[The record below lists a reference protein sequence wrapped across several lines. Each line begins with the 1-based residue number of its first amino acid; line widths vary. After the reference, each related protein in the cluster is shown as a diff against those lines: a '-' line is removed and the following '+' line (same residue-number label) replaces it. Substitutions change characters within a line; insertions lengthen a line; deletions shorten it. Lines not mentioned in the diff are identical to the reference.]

1 MSSKQSFVEN
11 IKSDLPASLVVFLV
25 ALPLCLGVALASGAP
40 LLSGIISGVVGG
52 LIVGFISQSQTSVS
66 GPAAGLAA
74 VVLASI
80 QQLGSFDVFLTAV
93 LIAGILQTLMGILKA
108 GFIADFIPNNVI
120 KGLLAAIGIILILKQ
135 IPHAVGFD
143 RNVED
148 DFSFFQQDGENT
160 FSELLN
166 ITRFF
171 IPGAFLIAIISISVL
186 VFWNKLPLS
195 KIKFLPASLV
205 VVFLGVI
212 LNELFLV
219 AAPNLSIKSTH
230 LVQIPAVKINNL
242 STLFHIPNF
251 NDFAN
256 YKVWL
261 VAITIAA
268 IASLETL
275 LNIEAVDKLDPHKR
289 QSPPNRELL
298 AQGIGNISAG
308 FLGGIPVTSVIVRSS
323 VNIQANNA
331 SKLSTIFHGVLL
343 FISILFLSPIL
354 NKIPLASL
362 AAILIVTGYKLAQIA
377 IFKDMWQKGL
387 PQFIPFIITILA
399 IVFTDLL
406 MGVLTGLA
414 VSIFFLIRS
423 NFKNPFTLV
432 KNKMHIGEVMQLTLP
447 NQVSFFNKATI
458 KNALWGLPVSS
469 KITIDARS
477 ADYIDDD
484 VLEIITD
491 FKNVVA
497 PERNIQLNVL
507 GLKDIY
513 QEDDAIQF
521 MPVIDK
527 ATQHRLQ
534 PKEVLDLLK
543 IGNARFVDGKSTDKF
558 HLHQVSATVDEQN
571 PMAVLVGCID
581 SRTSPEI
588 LFDAGIGDLLT
599 IRIAGNIINPE
610 IIGSLEIAIKKL
622 GAKLIV
628 VKGHS
633 NCGAVALS
641 MQHMKD
647 DNMHHVT
654 HKIQQVAEQC
664 GFHDAIAQ
672 PNKEQLKQV
681 AIENARNS
689 VREIL
694 AISDYIRHKVEEGKV
709 GIVSAYHDLQSGKV
723 NFDA

>member
-1 MSSKQSFVEN
+1 MSSNKTLTEN
-11 IKSDLPASLVVFLV
+11 LKADLPASLVVFLV

-40 LLSGIISGVVGG
+40 LLSGIISGVIGG
-52 LIVGFISQSQTSVS
+52 LVVGLLSQSQTSVS

-80 QQLGSFDVFLTAV
+80 QQLGSFDVFLSAV
-93 LIAGILQTLMGILKA
+93 IIAGFIQTLMGLLKA

-148 DFSFFQQDGENT
+148 DFAFLQNDGENT
-160 FSELLN
+160 FTELLN

-171 IPGAFLIAIISISVL
+171 IPGAVIISMVSIAIL
-186 VFWNKLPLS
+186 VFWHKLPLA
-195 KIKFLPASLV
+195 KLRFIPASLA
-205 VVFLGVI
+205 VVFIGVL
-212 LNELFLV
+212 LNEVFLSF
-219 AAPNLSIKSTH
+219 APNLSIKSSH
-230 LVQIPAVKINNL
+230 LVQIPAVELNNL
-242 STLFHIPNF
+242 SALFHVPGG
-251 NDFAN
+251 NDFMN

-298 AQGIGNISAG
+298 AQGIGNMSAG

-331 SKLSTIFHGVLL
+331 SKLSTILHGVLL

-354 NKIPLASL
+354 NKIPLAAL

-377 IFKDMWQKGL
+377 IFKDMWRKGL
-387 PQFIPFIITILA
+387 PQFIPFIITIVA

-406 MGVLTGLA
+406 MGVLMGLA
-414 VSIFFLIRS
+414 VSIFYLIRS

-432 KNKMHIGEVMQLTLP
+432 KNQLHIGEVMQLTLP

-458 KNALWGLPVSS
+458 KNALWVLPPSS
-469 KITIDARS
+469 KITIDARN

-497 PERNIQLNVL
+497 PERDIQLNLL
-507 GLKDIY
+507 GLREFYK
-513 QEDDAIQF
+513 EDDTIQF

-527 ATQHRLQ
+527 ATQYRLQ

-543 IGNARFVDGKSTDKF
+543 IGNARFVEGKSTDKF
-558 HLHQVSATVDEQN
+558 HLQQVSATVDEQN

-599 IRIAGNIINPE
+599 IRIAGNIINPD
-610 IIGSLEIAIKKL
+610 IIGSLEIAVKKL

-654 HKIQQVAEQC
+654 QKIQAVAEQC
-664 GFHDAIAQ
+664 GFHEAIAQ
-672 PNKEQLKQV
+672 PSKEQLKTV
-681 AIENARNS
+681 AIQNARNS
-689 VREIL
+689 VHEIL
-694 AISDYIRHKVEEGKV
+694 NASDYIRT
-709 GIVSAYHDLQSGKV
+709 Q
-723 NFDA
+723 

>member
-1 MSSKQSFVEN
+1 MSSNKSLVEN
-11 IKSDLPASLVVFLV
+11 LKTDLPASLVVFLV

-40 LLSGIISGVVGG
+40 LLSGIISGVIGG
-52 LIVGFISQSQTSVS
+52 LIVGLLSQSQTSVS

-80 QQLGSFDVFLTAV
+80 QQLGSFDIFLTAV
-93 LIAGILQTLMGILKA
+93 IIAGVMQTLMGILKA

-143 RNVED
+143 RNAED
-148 DFSFFQQDGENT
+148 DFSFIQSDGENT
-160 FSELLN
+160 FSELIN

-171 IPGAFLIAIISISVL
+171 IPGAFIISLISIAIL
-186 VFWNKLPLS
+186 VFWNKLPLA
-195 KIKFLPASLV
+195 KFRLLPASLV
-205 VVFLGVI
+205 VVFIGVL
-212 LNELFLV
+212 LNEIFM
-219 AAPNLSIKSTH
+219 AIAPGFSIKNSH
-230 LVQIPAVKINNL
+230 LVQIPAVELNNL
-242 STLFHIPNF
+242 SALFHMPSL
-251 NDFAN
+251 NDFME

-261 VAITIAA
+261 VAVTIAA

-331 SKLSTIFHGVLL
+331 SKLSTIFHGILL
-343 FISILFLSPIL
+343 FVSILFLSPIL

-362 AAILIVTGYKLAQIA
+362 AAILIVTGYKLAQIS
-377 IFKDMWQKGL
+377 IFKEMWRKGYA
-387 PQFIPFIITILA
+387 QFIPFIITILA

-406 MGVLTGLA
+406 MGVLMGLA

-432 KNKMHIGEVMQLTLP
+432 KNQMHIGEVMQLTLP

-458 KNALWGLPVSS
+458 KNALWSLPKSS
-469 KITIDARS
+469 KITIDARN

-484 VLEIITD
+484 VIEIITD
-491 FKNVVA
+491 FKNVVSQ
-497 PERNIQLNVL
+497 ERNIQLNLL
-507 GLKDIY
+507 GLREFYK
-513 QEDDAIQF
+513 EDDTIQF

-527 ATQHRLQ
+527 ATQNRLQ
-534 PKEVLDLLK
+534 PNEVLNLLK
-543 IGNARFVDGKSTDKF
+543 IGNSRFVEGKSTDKF
-558 HLHQVSATVDEQN
+558 HLHQVSATVDSQN

-599 IRIAGNIINPE
+599 IRIAGNIINHD
-610 IIGSLEIAIKKL
+610 IIGSLEIAVKKL

-647 DNMHHVT
+647 DNMHHIT
-654 HKIQQVAEQC
+654 KKIQTVAEKC

-672 PNKEQLKQV
+672 PSKEQLKTV

-694 AISDYIRHKVEEGKV
+694 SASEYIQTKVKEGKI
-709 GIVSAYHDLQSGKV
+709 GIVSAYHDLQTGQV
-723 NFDA
+723 MFDA